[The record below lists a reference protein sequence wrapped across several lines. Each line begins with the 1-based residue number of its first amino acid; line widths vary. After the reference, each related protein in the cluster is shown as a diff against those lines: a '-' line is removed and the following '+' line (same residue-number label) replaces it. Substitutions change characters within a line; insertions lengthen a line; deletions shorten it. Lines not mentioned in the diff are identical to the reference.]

1 MGKKKRKDSTTAPA
15 AAAGGTGTTKATGR
29 RGLVIAAVVA
39 LAIAVVAAV
48 LVYSQGPSPMAGN
61 TEWQAALESRD
72 APTLGNPEA
81 RVHVVEFLDPACE
94 TCASFYP
101 FVKRMMAASP
111 GRIRVSVR
119 YAPFHGNSVDVVK
132 ILEAARKQGKY
143 WEALEALLATQS
155 RWAPNHS
162 PQLDLV
168 WGQLAGLGL
177 DLERV
182 RQDMHGADIGR
193 IVEQDVADAKALNV
207 TKTPEFF
214 VNGKP
219 MPSFGYEQLATLV
232 SEALATEYR

>member
-1 MGKKKRKDSTTAPA
+1 MNRMPLFITAAGFLVAVFVA
-15 AAAGGTGTTKATGR
+15 AALVYQSQKTGTAQVQAR
-29 RGLVIAAVVA
+29 QALLVRAH
-39 LAIAVVAAV
+39 
-48 LVYSQGPSPMAGN
+48 
-61 TEWQAALESRD
+61 
-72 APTLGNPEA
+72 APTAGPADA
-81 RVHVVEFLDPACE
+81 RVHIVEFLDPACE

-111 GRIRVSVR
+111 GRIRVSIR
-119 YAPFHGNSVDVVK
+119 YAPFHDNSVEVVK
-132 ILEAARKQGKY
+132 VLEAARKQGKY

-207 TKTPEFF
+207 TKTP
-214 VNGKP
+214 
-219 MPSFGYEQLATLV
+219 S
-232 SEALATEYR
+232 SS